1 VKSISKA
8 RKSLRGFRKL
18 FRRSPPWPGLY
29 ENEVNNRLSK
39 AKYKKRRRRQPIR
52 EISTASIADM
62 ADELEKDW
70 QENVRKLAQALDVSA
85 KMVYAALMGTEK
97 LSKKSVKKR
106 FSLEMKERF
115 RTYEAAEAMAAAIL
129 WHSETTF
136 SLFERRP
143 GAKREL
149 AAFIL
154 AQEAS
159 YKNWDG
165 GTRNSTAANFTEALR
180 R

>member
-1 VKSISKA
+1 VTVAADQRNLNTK
-8 RKSLRGFRKL
+8 
-18 FRRSPPWPGLY
+18 
-29 ENEVNNRLSK
+29 
-39 AKYKKRRRRQPIR
+39 
-52 EISTASIADM
+52 ASIADM
-62 ADELEKDW
+62 AAELENDW
-70 QENVRKLAQALDVSA
+70 QRMSGNSA
-85 KMVYAALMGTEK
+85 KTVYAALVRTAK
-97 LSKKSVKKR
+97 LSKKSARWVKKW
-106 FSLEMKERF
+106 FFLEMKKEWF

-129 WHSETTF
+129 WQSETMF
-136 SLFERRP
+136 SLFERQL